1 MLRPKI
7 RLLLFR
13 PLVTRRIPVPGLA
26 VYLFMA
32 LLVAAAFCSPLH
44 AQSANTITVLMLDGK
59 TGRPI
64 VPSNFIVRVD
74 HLNATHNEWLKL
86 NDDGTG
92 SVTLPAGTSFLS
104 VQGTLES
111 SMEIYVNCDAGMEK
125 DVSTLHWY
133 SVPDILSAGVAMPN
147 ECYKGKY
154 ADATKVTPK
163 PGEFI
168 LFVRKINWHEL
179 PPD

>member
-13 PLVTRRIPVPGLA
+13 PLVTR
-26 VYLFMA
+26 
-32 LLVAAAFCSPLH
+32 
-44 AQSANTITVLMLDGK
+44 LMLDGK